1 MHYSIQHLPRDLRF
15 VPAIVLFVCLVCG
28 VATAEELP
36 TWTPDASRARADVP
50 DIYKWDLSPLFDSA
64 EAWEASRQSLT
75 AEAPK
80 IGNYRGQLQDPAAL
94 RSCLELYFRVHDE
107 TNRITL
113 YAGLLADSDTGN
125 EEYQAMTQQGLAL
138 LDLVMA
144 ESAFIRTEV
153 LALSDKSLVK
163 AYKKE
168 PELHAYQTYIDNLRR
183 RRGSLLDEDGERVLG
198 LVGDNLWAEIDLNEI
213 PAPPEDAFFAL
224 MSDIPWPT
232 ITDSEGQEVEL
243 NLSTYSKYRRDEDR
257 EVRRQAVS
265 AMMGVLRQYQHAFA
279 ATLGGQAEFDVTLAR
294 SRNYDTALE
303 AYLDKDNLDPAV
315 YHTLIATI
323 TANLEPLHR
332 YVELRKNVMDVDEVH
347 LYDLYVPMLVTTGSE
362 VPFPQA
368 RDTIQS
374 ALAPLGEEYVAMLT
388 EGLDP
393 ASGWLDL
400 YPSDGKD
407 SGAFCASVYGRK
419 PYVKMNYFDSSRDMS
434 TLAHEYGHAM
444 HSHLSME
451 NQSYADFR
459 YVPFLAEIASTANEA
474 LLTDYLL
481 AHATD
486 DRVRAGILLDR
497 VESIRATIFRQT
509 LFAEFELALHQF
521 IEDGTPIT
529 ASLLDE
535 TYASLVRKYYGP
547 GFTMDPDDG
556 MEWAFI
562 PHFYWKYY
570 VFTYAT
576 GLSSGIAIS
585 RLVQQGPE
593 QRDAYLN
600 MLGAGC
606 SLPPLEI
613 LAGAGVDLTQ
623 PDAIESAILL
633 FDETLTELEELL
645 PKLAAEDAMKAGEE
659 TPAK

>member
-1 MHYSIQHLPRDLRF
+1 
-15 VPAIVLFVCLVCG
+15 VPHVALLVILASG
-28 VATAEELP
+28 FAAAEELP
-36 TWTPDASRARADVP
+36 TWAPDAARVRADVP
-50 DIYKWDLSPLFDSA
+50 DIYKWDLTPLFESRD
-64 EAWEASRQSLT
+64 AWETSRKVL
-75 AEAPK
+75 AEEAKK
-80 IGNYRGQLQDPAAL
+80 IGEFKGRLQDPAAL
-94 RSCLELYFRVHDE
+94 RSCLELYFRIHDE

-113 YAGLLADSDTGN
+113 YANLLADSDTTS
-125 EEYQAMTQQGLAL
+125 EDYQAMSQQGLAL

-144 ESAFIRTEV
+144 ESAFIRVEV
-153 LALSDKSLVK
+153 LALSDKALVK

-183 RRGSLLDEDGERVLG
+183 RRSCLLEDDGERVLG

-232 ITDSEGQEVEL
+232 IADSEGQPVEL
-243 NLSTYSKYRRDEDR
+243 NLSTYSKYRRDDDR
-257 EVRRQAVS
+257 EVRRQAVA
-265 AMMGVLRQYQHAFA
+265 AMMGTLRQYQHVFA

-323 TANLEPLHR
+323 NANLEPLHR
-332 YVELRKNVMDVDEVH
+332 YVALRKNVMDVDEVH
-347 LYDLYVPMLVTTGSE
+347 LYDLYTPMLVTTSSE
-362 VPFPQA
+362 VAFPEA
-368 RDTIQS
+368 RETIQA
-374 ALAPLGEEYVAMLT
+374 ALAPLGEEYVSVLT

-393 ASGWLDL
+393 ANGWLDL
-400 YPSDGKD
+400 YPSQGKD

-444 HSHLSME
+444 HSYLSME
-451 NQSYADFR
+451 NQAYSDFR

-481 AHATD
+481 ANATD

-497 VESIRATIFRQT
+497 VESIRSTIYRQT

-521 IEDGTPIT
+521 VEEGTPVT

-535 TYASLVRKYYGP
+535 TYAGLVRKYYGP
-547 GFTMDPDDG
+547 GFTMDENDG

-585 RLVQQGPE
+585 RLVQEGPE
-593 QRDAYLN
+593 QRDAYLG

-606 SLPPLEI
+606 SQPPLEI
-613 LAGAGVDLTQ
+613 LAGAGVDLTK
-623 PDAIESAILL
+623 PDAIEAAVQL

-645 PKLAAEDAMKAGEE
+645 PKLAAEDAMKAAEGKSAE
-659 TPAK
+659 